1 VIGFT
6 FYAIRSKFVV
16 PLLLLVVEV
25 LYSRGVKFGGRRVR
39 LKAGYEVKNLI
50 VGILWGAP
58 VSLSLPIL
66 DLTIFCFFSLK
77 LFINSVFFDLKDMEK
92 DGVCSHYQNTIL
104 LFSFTF

>member
-6 FYAIRSKFVV
+6 FYAIRSKFAV

-66 DLTIFCFFSLK
+66 DLTIFCFFYPQAVHQL
-77 LFINSVFFDLKDMEK
+77 N
-92 DGVCSHYQNTIL
+92 L
-104 LFSFTF
+104 LRPEGYGERRGL